1 LSLYIVL
8 TFDDLT
14 QDMLDVNDIL
24 RSAGVRGVFFI
35 NTAAIVSEN
44 EEGIVKELAKNHEVG
59 SHSHTHPDLT
69 KLSIDEV
76 FRELDLSKEI
86 LSKIVRREVKSFA
99 YPYGAYNNTV
109 VEAVKRNGYIVA
121 RTTDIE
127 PPITKIEDFLKLPV
141 LFHDFLHI
149 NKEAVENLLR
159 KLLKQHYTPTTL
171 DGVWKQVVE
180 NPVKALN
187 TILKLLENQEQE
199 KDMLAIILLH
209 PWRVRELKTWR
220 DLEQTITTAKT
231 ISKTITLGELTK
243 SSHKTKQEKKRS
255 RGDNIKIV

>member
-1 LSLYIVL
+1 
-8 TFDDLT
+8 
-14 QDMLDVNDIL
+14 MLDVNDIL

-76 FRELDLSKEI
+76 FRELDLSKQI
-86 LSKIVRREVKSFA
+86 LSKIVGREVKSLA

-109 VEAVKRNGYIVA
+109 VEAVKRSGYIVA

-141 LFHDFLHI
+141 LFHDFLYL

-171 DGVWKQVVE
+171 DEVWKQVVE

-220 DLEQTITTAKT
+220 DLEQTIT